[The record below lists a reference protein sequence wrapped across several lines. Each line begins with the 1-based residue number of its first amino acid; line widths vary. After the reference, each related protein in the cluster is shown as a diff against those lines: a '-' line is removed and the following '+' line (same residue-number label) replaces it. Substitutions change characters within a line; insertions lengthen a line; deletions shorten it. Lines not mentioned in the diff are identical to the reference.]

1 MLELEVKLRDANESA
16 EILRDQG
23 VVPAIFYGP
32 KENSTP
38 VSIDSLKLERI
49 WREAGETT
57 IVRLKGVGEEKE
69 TLFHDV
75 QIHPVTGKL
84 LHADFYC
91 LERGKKIILSVPLK
105 FVNVAPAEKAGHI
118 IVKTLY
124 EVEIEVSPQELPH
137 NLPVDLSLLRDVGD
151 HIMASQIPLPE
162 SASLITEPDEIVA
175 SVKIF
180 EEEPE
185 EVAPLPETEIIG
197 EKKEGTDTEAPAA
210 YDEKKKEE

>member
-1 MLELEVKLRDANESA
+1 MLELDIKLRDSNESA
-16 EILRDQG
+16 EMLREQG
-23 VVPAIFYGP
+23 VIPAVFYGP
-32 KENSTP
+32 KENSTSI
-38 VSIDSLKLERI
+38 SIDALKLERV

-57 IVRLKGVGEEKE
+57 IVKLKGVGEEKD

-91 LERGKKIILSVPLK
+91 LEKGKKIMLSVPLI
-105 FVNVAPAEKAGHI
+105 FINAAPAEKAGHI
-118 IVKTLY
+118 VIKTLH

-137 NLPVDLSLLRDVGD
+137 NLPVDLSLLQNVGD
-151 HIMASQIPLPE
+151 HITASQIPLPA
-162 SASLITEPDEIVA
+162 SASLITDPDEIVV

-185 EVAPLPETEIIG
+185 EIAPLPETEIIG
-197 EKKEGTDTEAPAA
+197 EKKEETESEAPVAS
-210 YDEKKKEE
+210 DEKKKEE